1 MKSDFFDYKSIR
13 EDVDTEFKSAEGKD
27 GNGSLPK
34 CVWETY
40 SAMANTEGGMIFLG
54 IKELKNRSFDFVG
67 VKDCDKVIRDLWNCL
82 NNSEKVSVNLLK
94 NDDIESFEHQGVHL
108 IRICVPQASRKQ
120 KPVYINGNPLRGT
133 FRRGHE
139 GDYRCPEDVV
149 KQMLGDQMNDTRD
162 SNLMEGF
169 TFEDINLSTFHVF
182 RQHFANRKPNHPFN
196 DHNDQDFL
204 RDIGGWGKNRE
215 SKNEHLTL
223 AGLLMFG
230 KLRSILDAVPNYI
243 VDYQERS
250 RSIEE
255 NRWIDRITTDFTWSG
270 NLYDFYRLTIN
281 KLYEGLKVPFVLS
294 ADERVEDTPVH
305 EALREALVNTIV
317 HADYSG
323 NCSILVVKRPDLFG
337 FRNPGLFRL
346 PKEDALRGGISDCRN
361 RNLQK
366 MFQLVGLGEQAGSG
380 FPKIYKNW
388 DEQHWKIPE
397 LEERFESNQTILV
410 LRMTSLLPEDV
421 VSQLKSIF
429 GKKFDKF
436 DQLERIAL
444 VTAKAEGCVTH
455 RRLIELS
462 KEHPSELTR
471 ILHGLV
477 DRKILKSEGAGKG
490 TFYYL
495 VGEHPIKGDIVRD
508 VDSSVK
514 SFEHLDGKNSEQ
526 LIMSSE
532 QLTMNS
538 EHLDAQSS
546 EHLEQLKQ
554 IANVVKVSKKSS
566 KNLVTQVILELCQVK
581 ALSLSEM
588 AQLLNRKE
596 DSLRNHYINPMCDQ
610 GVLKRLYP
618 NILNHPQQKYCI
630 SKK

>member
-1 MKSDFFDYKSIR
+1 
-13 EDVDTEFKSAEGKD
+13 
-27 GNGSLPK
+27 
-34 CVWETY
+34 
-40 SAMANTEGGMIFLG
+40 MANTEGGMIFLG
-54 IKELKNRSFDFVG
+54 VKELKNGSFDFVG
-67 VKDCDKVIRDLWNCL
+67 IKDFNKVIRDLWNGL
-82 NNSEKVSVNLLK
+82 NNPEKVSVNLLK
-94 NDDIESFEHQGVHL
+94 NGDIESFEHQGVHL
-108 IRICVPQASRKQ
+108 IRINVPQANRKQ

-133 FRRGHE
+133 FRRGNE
-139 GDYRCPEDVV
+139 GDYRCADDIV
-149 KQMLGDQMNDTRD
+149 KQMLGDQINDTRD

-169 TFEDINLSTFHVF
+169 SFEDINLPTFHVF

-196 DHNDQDFL
+196 DHKDQDFL
-204 RDIGGWGKNRE
+204 RDIGGWGRNRE
-215 SKNEHLTL
+215 SKKEYLTL

-281 KLYEGLKVPFVLS
+281 KLYEGLKVPFLLS

-346 PKEDALRGGISDCRN
+346 PREDALRGGVSDCRN

-388 DEQHWKIPE
+388 NEQHWKSPE

-421 VSQLKSIF
+421 VLQLKSIF
-429 GKKFDKF
+429 DKTFDKL

-477 DRKILKSEGAGKG
+477 DKKILKSEGAGKG

-495 VGEHPIKGDIVRD
+495 AGEHPIKGDIVRG
-508 VDSSVK
+508 SNSGEK
-514 SFEHLDGKNSEQ
+514 SFEHLDNR
-526 LIMSSE
+526 SSE
-532 QLTMNS
+532 QLTPNS
-538 EHLDAQSS
+538 EQLTSNFEHLDNKNS

-554 IANVVKVSKKSS
+554 IAQRITDSKKSS
-566 KNLVTQVILELCQVK
+566 KNLVTQIILDLCQIK

-610 GVLKRLYP
+610 GVLRRQYP
-618 NILNHPQQKYCI
+618 NILNHPKQKYYTP
-630 SKK
+630 KK

>member
-1 MKSDFFDYKSIR
+1 MKSDFFGFRTIQEDY
-13 EDVDTEFKSAEGKD
+13 DTEFKSGEGKD
-27 GNGSLPK
+27 GTGHLPK

-40 SAMANTEGGMIFLG
+40 SAMANTEGGVIFLG
-54 IKELKNRSFDFVG
+54 VKELKNGTFDAVG
-67 VKDCDKVIRDLWNCL
+67 VKNFNSVIRDLWNGL
-82 NNSEKVSVNLLK
+82 NNPEKVSVNLLK
-94 NDDIESFEHQGVHL
+94 NGDIEPIVYQDVHL
-108 IRICVPQASRKQ
+108 IKIKVPQANRKQ

-133 FRRGHE
+133 FRRNND
-139 GDYRCPEDVV
+139 GDYRCSEDVV
-149 KQMLGDQMNDTRD
+149 KQMLGDQVNDTRD
-162 SNLMEGF
+162 SHLMEGF
-169 TFEDINLSTFHVF
+169 GFEDIHLPTFQVF

-196 DHNDQDFL
+196 DYNDQDFL
-204 RDIGGWGKNRE
+204 RNIGGWGRNRE
-215 SKNEHLTL
+215 STQECLTL

-250 RSIEE
+250 RFLDE
-255 NRWIDRITTDFTWSG
+255 NRWIDRMTTDFTWSG

-281 KLYEGLKVPFVLS
+281 KLYEGLKVPFTLS
-294 ADERVEDTPVH
+294 GDERVEDTPIH

-337 FRNPGLFRL
+337 FRNPGLFRV
-346 PKEDALRGGISDCRN
+346 PQGDALRGGISDCRN

-366 MFQLVGLGEQAGSG
+366 MFQLIGLGEQAGSG

-388 DEQHWKIPE
+388 NEQHWKSPG
-397 LEERFESNQTILV
+397 LEERFESNQTVLV

-421 VSQLKSIF
+421 VLYLKKHL
-429 GKKFDKF
+429 GRTFDKL

-455 RRLIELS
+455 RRLVELS

-477 DRKILKSEGAGKG
+477 DQKILTSEGAGKG

-495 VGEHPIKGDIVRD
+495 TGEHPIKGDIVRSS
-508 VDSSVK
+508 DSLETLS
-514 SFEHLDGKNSEQ
+514 EHLIG
-526 LIMSSE
+526 
-532 QLTMNS
+532 NS
-538 EHLDAQSS
+538 EHLIGNS
-546 EHLEQLKQ
+546 EHLIGNSEHLKQ
-554 IANVVKVSKKSS
+554 LQQIAKNISRSKKSS
-566 KNLVTQVILELCQVK
+566 NQELVIQTILDLCRIQ
-581 ALSLSEM
+581 ALSISEM

-596 DSLRNHYINPMCDQ
+596 NSLRNHYINPMCDQ
-610 GVLKRLYP
+610 GILKRQYP
-618 NILNHPQQKYCI
+618 NILNHPKQKYYT
-630 SKK
+630 SKND